1 MATKEIIKHEMI
13 YLLEMA
19 DYFVVGE
26 TEEKDWLHYALNM
39 PVYTHF
45 TSPIRRYPDIIVHRQ
60 LISVIEANKNNTK
73 ATPVN
78 EEILKSLVDRCNKNK
93 INAKKVSSDC

>member
-13 YLLEMA
+13 YLLETA
-19 DYFVVGE
+19 DYFVVGD
-26 TEEKDWLHYALNM
+26 TEEHQWLHYALNM

-60 LISVIEANKNNTK
+60 LISVI
-73 ATPVN
+73 
-78 EEILKSLVDRCNKNK
+78 
-93 INAKKVSSDC
+93 